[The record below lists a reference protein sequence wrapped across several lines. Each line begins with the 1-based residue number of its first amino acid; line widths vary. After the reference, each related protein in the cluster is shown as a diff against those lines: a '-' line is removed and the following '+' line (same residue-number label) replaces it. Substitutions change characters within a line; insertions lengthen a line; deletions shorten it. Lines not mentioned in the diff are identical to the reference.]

1 MSREPLSELYWEIL
15 AQQGQ
20 AFRDQNPGLF
30 PQKSVPPQQPL
41 SSSCPSNGAT
51 AEKRLNEIS
60 TLWTMLFRAHT
71 PGDAAAAAR
80 QALVLRYHGAVY
92 RYLLG
97 AVRDEETADDLA
109 QRFAERFL
117 RGDFRGADPQ
127 RGRFRDYL
135 KTALIHLVNDH
146 HRDRQ
151 QQPGPLPQD
160 SPAPSGPD
168 SDADFLAGWREEL
181 LEQTWKALK
190 QANTTY
196 HAVLLFHIDNPD
208 STAAQMAE
216 QLSVSLGRQVTA
228 AWVRKT
234 LQRAREKYAELL
246 IEEVATSLEQP
257 SLEQLE
263 EELQE
268 LNLLPYCR
276 LALTRRKERH
286 EPGDQGRDAPG
297 SL

>member
-1 MSREPLSELYWEIL
+1 MDRQSL
-15 AQQGQ
+15 Q
-20 AFRDQNPGLF
+20 A
-30 PQKSVPPQQPL
+30 
-41 SSSCPSNGAT
+41 
-51 AEKRLNEIS
+51 RLNEIS
-60 TLWTMLFRAHT
+60 TLWTMLFKAHT
-71 PGDAAAAAR
+71 PGDAATAAR

-97 AVRDEETADDLA
+97 AVRDEVAAEDLA
-109 QRFAERFL
+109 QKFAERFL

-151 QQPGPLPQD
+151 QQPGPLPSD

-168 SDADFLAGWREEL
+168 SETDFLAGWREEL

-190 QANTTY
+190 QANATY
-196 HAVLLFHIDNPD
+196 HEVLLLHIDNPD

-216 QLSVSLGRQVTA
+216 QLSSTMGRPVTA

-234 LQRAREKYAELL
+234 LQRAREKYADLL
-246 IEEVATSLEQP
+246 IDEVAKSLEQP

-263 EELQE
+263 QELQE
-268 LNLLPYCR
+268 LNLMPHCR
-276 LALTRRKERH
+276 LALARRKERH
-286 EPGDQGRDAPG
+286 EPGGQG
-297 SL
+297 